1 MREDRR
7 YEPTMVMVPC
17 VHRNVKGSMGVVGT
31 PPLPDARSRAEQPEL
46 ERSYVAVSPPLPGML
61 HIPLVYIRAFALVSH
76 VSVATV
82 FSLYEDEGWP
92 VGRESCLFVQLVIGS
107 RL

>member
-1 MREDRR
+1 MSVAFDIKNTVQTTETHSSTLTCPD
-7 YEPTMVMVPC
+7 
-17 VHRNVKGSMGVVGT
+17 
-31 PPLPDARSRAEQPEL
+31 LDARSRAEQPEL

>member
-1 MREDRR
+1 M
-7 YEPTMVMVPC
+7 
-17 VHRNVKGSMGVVGT
+17 
-31 PPLPDARSRAEQPEL
+31 PPRSSQEAACPDPDARSRAEQPEL

-82 FSLYEDEGWP
+82 FSLYEDEGCGWP
-92 VGRESCLFVQLVIGS
+92 VGQESCLFVQLVIGS